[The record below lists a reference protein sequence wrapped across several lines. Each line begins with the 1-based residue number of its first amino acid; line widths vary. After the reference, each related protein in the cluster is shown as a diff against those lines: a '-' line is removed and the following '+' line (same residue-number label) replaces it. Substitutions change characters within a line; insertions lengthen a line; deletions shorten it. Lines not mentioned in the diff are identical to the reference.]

1 MFGIDGLSPVL
12 AFMLVCMIVAVIAI
26 FFMVRINRRTQKQID
41 SRSISKNEVG
51 TTLKSSQVDADVN
64 MPAHS

>member
-26 FFMVRINRRTQKQID
+26 FFMVRINKRTQKQID
-41 SRSISKNEVG
+41 SRSLSKNEVVR
-51 TTLKSSQVDADVN
+51 TLKSSQVDGDVN
-64 MPAHS
+64 MLAHS